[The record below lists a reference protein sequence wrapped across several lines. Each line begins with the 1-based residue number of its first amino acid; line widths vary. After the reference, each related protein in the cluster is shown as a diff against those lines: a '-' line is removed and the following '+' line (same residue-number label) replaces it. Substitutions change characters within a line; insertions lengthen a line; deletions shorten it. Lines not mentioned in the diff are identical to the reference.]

1 MRQAWIAGGL
11 LAVLVVGLVMPG
23 APGRVALAQPGHRS
37 LAGQLLVAA
46 PGMRDP
52 RFARTVIAIVRHDAT
67 GAMGVTV
74 NRRIGEA
81 PLTDLLGRLGLDSA
95 GVSGSIRIHWGGPVE
110 GGRGFVL
117 HTADYAGNG
126 TMAVTPRFA
135 LTASTEILRSI
146 GLGQGP
152 RRALFVLGYAG
163 WAPGQLEAEQERGDW
178 VTAVPDDDVVFDD
191 NYAGKWE
198 RALARLRIDL

>member
-1 MRQAWIAGGL
+1 MRQARVAAL
-11 LAVLVVGLVMPG
+11 LAVLVVGLVTAG
-23 APGRVALAQPGHRS
+23 AAGRIARAQPGHGS

-52 RFARTVIAIVRHDAT
+52 RFARTVIFMVRHDAT

-74 NRRIGEA
+74 NRLIGQT
-81 PLTDLLGRLGLDSA
+81 PLAGLLQRLGVDPA

-110 GGRGFVL
+110 GPRGFVL
-117 HTADYAGNG
+117 HTADYASEG
-126 TMAVTPRFA
+126 TIAASARFA
-135 LTASTEILRSI
+135 LTASPEVLRRI

-163 WAPGQLEAEQERGDW
+163 WAPGQLEAERERGDW
-178 VTAVPDDDVVFDD
+178 VVAAPDEEVVFDD
-191 NYAGKWE
+191 NHAGKWE
-198 RALARLRIDL
+198 RALAQRKIDL